1 MICPACGKTMTK
13 ETCCLGLAQMKLEM
27 RQERLQNMRDLA
39 APDFVINKELE
50 LIEKAEAEI
59 RMFLS

>member
-1 MICPACGKTMTK
+1 MTK
-13 ETCCLGLAQMKLEM
+13 ETCCLSLAQMKLEM

>member
-13 ETCCLGLAQMKLEM
+13 ETCCLSLAQMKLEM